1 MWSVGNLMA
10 QTTKFLIET
19 PYGNMEGELYDDTP
33 QHRDNFIKLIKEGWF
48 EDSPFHRVINHFMI
62 QGGGNKDGRPDPGY
76 TVPAEFLPNKYVHL
90 KGQLAAAR
98 QGDNVNPQKASSGSQ
113 FYIVQGKKQNKQ
125 ALQMMEQRI
134 NQAIMKPLIEDFMF
148 QPQNAAYYKRIDS
161 LQRIRDYA
169 TLESVIDEI
178 KTKLKAEGKE
188 WTEFHYTPEQIAA
201 YEKIG
206 GTPHLDGTY
215 TVFGRITKGLEVI
228 DKIAAVKTGAA
239 NKPVN
244 DVKMKIK
251 LK

>member
-1 MWSVGNLMA
+1 
-10 QTTKFLIET
+10 
-19 PYGNMEGELYDDTP
+19 
-33 QHRDNFIKLIKEGWF
+33 KLIKEGWF

-76 TVPAEFLPNKYVHL
+76 KVPAEFLPHKYVHL

-134 NQAIMKPLIEDFMF
+134 NQSIIRPLIEDFMF
-148 QPQNAAYYKRIDS
+148 QPQNAAYYKR
-161 LQRIRDYA
+161 
-169 TLESVIDEI
+169 
-178 KTKLKAEGKE
+178 KAEGKQ